1 MKYFDIYLM
10 NYFDIKNK
18 YENKIK
24 NITFI
29 TVLFGIT
36 ACQVYWRE
44 HESKLEKTEIN
55 NNKTNEE
62 TKSLG
67 FEDIYG
73 KTWVNHVDD
82 STSSELGF
90 YIDGLKDTRGFFEK
104 FDIVFRV
111 ADKNHNNAKMKVVID
126 VGSINT
132 ANQTRDE
139 ALMGDDFFDYKQYLK
154 INYFSKNVERNDNN
168 YISNGIIEMMGEEH
182 ELSFIFKHN
191 DITKNKNNTDIAIF
205 EGELEMDRTKFG
217 MSSTPSVG
225 DIVKLHFYC
234 ELIQK
239 YSYFSC

>member
-1 MKYFDIYLM
+1 MKT
-10 NYFDIKNK
+10 
-18 YENKIK
+18 KIII
-24 NITFI
+24 ITFI
-29 TVLFGIT
+29 TGLFGIT
-36 ACQVYWRE
+36 ACQLNWGE
-44 HESKLEKTEIN
+44 PESKLEKTEID
-55 NNKTNEE
+55 NNKTVEE

-67 FEDIYG
+67 FEDISG
-73 KTWVNHVDD
+73 TTWVNQLDD
-82 STSSELGF
+82 STSSEVGF
-90 YIDGLKDTRGFFEK
+90 YIDGLKDTKGFFEK
-104 FDIVFRV
+104 FNIVFKV

-139 ALMGDDFFDYKQYLK
+139 ALMGEDFFDYNQYPK

-168 YISNGIIEMMGEEH
+168 YISNGIIEMMGEKH

-191 DITKNKNNTDIAIF
+191 GITKNKDNIDVAIF
-205 EGELEMDRTKFG
+205 EGELEIDRTMFG

-239 YSYFSC
+239 V